1 MADITLD
8 RVGELLRGLIELLW
22 TKPEGL
28 PLKELLA
35 TLPQI
40 TKLTEYEIEY
50 SPSTNKP
57 RYERIIQLA
66 TIPLFQIGWLY
77 KNDTRRWYI
86 TDEGRD
92 ACKRYANPQEL
103 YKESL
108 TIFEDRRQNNSLN
121 NLVAEEAAENAWEQI
136 QNFLQ
141 ATKRIDFLMLI
152 VDLLIAMG
160 YYIKWTA
167 PLEKNHGQIDIVA
180 FADPLGVKGP
190 RVLIQV
196 KHKGQA
202 VTVEGIKAFSATM
215 GSKDYGLFV
224 STGGFTSDAIE
235 SLKSEIFSKIT
246 LWDLEKFFDLWV
258 INYEKLSKEA
268 RSRLPLRAIYFLY
281 GLE

>member
-1 MADITLD
+1 
-8 RVGELLRGLIELLW
+8 
-22 TKPEGL
+22 
-28 PLKELLA
+28 
-35 TLPQI
+35 
-40 TKLTEYEIEY
+40 
-50 SPSTNKP
+50 
-57 RYERIIQLA
+57 
-66 TIPLFQIGWLY
+66 
-77 KNDTRRWYI
+77 
-86 TDEGRD
+86 
-92 ACKRYANPQEL
+92 
-103 YKESL
+103 
-108 TIFEDRRQNNSLN
+108 
-121 NLVAEEAAENAWEQI
+121 LVAEEAAENAWEQI

>member
-77 KNDTRRWYI
+77 KNDKRRWYI

-180 FADPLGVKGP
+180 FADPLGVK
-190 RVLIQV
+190 R
-196 KHKGQA
+196 
-202 VTVEGIKAFSATM
+202 T
-215 GSKDYGLFV
+215 
-224 STGGFTSDAIE
+224 
-235 SLKSEIFSKIT
+235 
-246 LWDLEKFFDLWV
+246 
-258 INYEKLSKEA
+258 A
-268 RSRLPLRAIYFLY
+268 RPHSS
-281 GLE
+281 

>member
-77 KNDTRRWYI
+77 KNDKRRWYI

-103 YKESL
+103 YKES
-108 TIFEDRRQNNSLN
+108 D
-121 NLVAEEAAENAWEQI
+121 
-136 QNFLQ
+136 
-141 ATKRIDFLMLI
+141 DF
-152 VDLLIAMG
+152 
-160 YYIKWTA
+160 
-167 PLEKNHGQIDIVA
+167 
-180 FADPLGVKGP
+180 
-190 RVLIQV
+190 
-196 KHKGQA
+196 
-202 VTVEGIKAFSATM
+202 
-215 GSKDYGLFV
+215 
-224 STGGFTSDAIE
+224 
-235 SLKSEIFSKIT
+235 
-246 LWDLEKFFDLWV
+246 
-258 INYEKLSKEA
+258 
-268 RSRLPLRAIYFLY
+268 
-281 GLE
+281 